1 MTRPADFPRTT
12 GRGRRLGA
20 RVLVALSQEE
30 SAALDALAARYGPDV
45 SRPEAVRRA
54 VAEAAKNAEPP
65 TP

>member
-1 MTRPADFPRTT
+1 MSHTPTTT

-20 RVLVALSQEE
+20 QVSVWLSQEE

-54 VAEAAKNAEPP
+54 VAEAAQKPETSHPEG
-65 TP
+65 

>member
-1 MTRPADFPRTT
+1 MTRATFPAST

-30 SAALDALAARYGPDV
+30 SAALDALAARYGPGV
-45 SRPEAVRRA
+45 TRPEAVRRA
-54 VAEAAKNAEPP
+54 VAEAAQKAEPP